1 MCVYKTLQAH
11 LTSHPVLEVSI
22 IKYILILKYSI
33 FHIVYQKC
41 LSSVKRNLDRDK
53 WACGRMGPWLHA
65 APTMVGRLLSPPARA
80 LVQLEGF
87 PQWAERAISQEDAGF
102 AGTLAPRFSNA
113 HWIMGPLLPGLAKST
128 GDNERP
134 ENLCSCHQS
143 GHVCAHA

>member
-1 MCVYKTLQAH
+1 MSFI

-80 LVQLEGF
+80 PVQLEGF

-113 HWIMGPLLPGLAKST
+113 HWIMGPLLPGLLPACYA
-128 GDNERP
+128 ERP
-134 ENLCSCHQS
+134 QRP
-143 GHVCAHA
+143 GHRKC